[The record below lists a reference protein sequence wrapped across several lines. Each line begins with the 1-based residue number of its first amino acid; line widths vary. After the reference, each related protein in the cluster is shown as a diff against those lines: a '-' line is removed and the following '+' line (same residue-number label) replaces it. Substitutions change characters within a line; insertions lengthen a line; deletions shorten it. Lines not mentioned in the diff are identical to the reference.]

1 MWQMGTTQKLCKKER
16 VKCFIGESCIKITR
30 IVKTDKELPL
40 HHKVKLVT
48 NFCYME
54 DRLNAHGGSEA
65 AVTERTSTSTSTD
78 WIKLKNMES
87 GLIEK
92 KSISTELRR
101 VV

>member
-16 VKCFIGESCIKITR
+16 VKCFIGESCIKIIR

-40 HHKVKLVT
+40 HDKVKLVT

-54 DRLNAHGGSEA
+54 NRLNAHGGSEA
-65 AVTERTSTSTSTD
+65 AVTERTSTSTD

-92 KSISTELRR
+92 KNLS
-101 VV
+101 VQN